1 MLNDV
6 CSEVIQNEE
15 AEPNDEGFFDNA
27 VKQVFSTGSITVR
40 KNGKLIHCI
49 TIIGQIEGHYLAS
62 QQTKTTK
69 YEHIIPQ
76 LVAVEE
82 SDEIDGLFLIL
93 NTVGGDIEAGLAI
106 AELISG
112 MKTPSVSLVLGGGH
126 SIGVPLAVAAD
137 KSFIVPSATM
147 TVHPVRTNGL
157 VIGVPQML
165 EYFLQMQERIVSF
178 VCTNSDIDDKTFR
191 KLMLE
196 TGELVTDVGT
206 ILGGSDAV
214 KYGLIDKIGSLSDAL
229 EELDR
234 IITERRKS
242 DGAVKHK
249 KETRQQ
255 HKKSTAEETGGDSV
269 KKKRANKTSKFEE

>member
-1 MLNDV
+1 M
-6 CSEVIQNEE
+6 SENSYINQEE
-15 AEPNDEGFFDNA
+15 NTEDSLFENT
-27 VKQVFSTGSITVR
+27 VKQVFDTGSITVK
-40 KNGKLIHCI
+40 KNSHLIHCI
-49 TIIGQIEGHYLAS
+49 TIIGQIEGHYTAS

-76 LVAVEE
+76 LIAVEE

-178 VCTNSDIDDKTFR
+178 VCSNSEIDDNTFR

-206 ILGGSDAV
+206 ILGGKDAV
-214 KYGLIDKIGSLSDAL
+214 KYGLIDEIGSLSDAL
-229 EELDR
+229 QELDKL
-234 IITERRKS
+234 ITERKMKNGKCKEKNATCQKS
-242 DGAVKHK
+242 NKLKASD
-249 KETRQQ
+249 KE
-255 HKKSTAEETGGDSV
+255 KGFSSD
-269 KKKRANKTSKFEE
+269 